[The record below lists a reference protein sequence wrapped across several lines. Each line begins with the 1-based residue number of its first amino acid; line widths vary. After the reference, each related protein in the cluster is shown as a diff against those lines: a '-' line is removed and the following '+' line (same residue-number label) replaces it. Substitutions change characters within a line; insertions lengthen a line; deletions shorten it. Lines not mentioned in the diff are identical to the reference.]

1 MKTILKILVI
11 ISWIL
16 LFAQC
21 ASNETANSDTVKQS
35 EIFQNYS
42 VSYNMAEK
50 ELTATATF
58 RFGGANGTT
67 LLLVKPSNVLFE
79 NQEMPNENNVFSGS
93 YYEMNLQAG
102 MKPGYQFVYT
112 DGDGKSYANRAV
124 IIPAEITSAP
134 RLIDKNEGFSVTW
147 EYPLQNGE
155 NIHLYVEDKSGNT
168 SSVYNNAVGTTTM
181 KMNPE
186 ELKNLKTGEVNV
198 FLVRENSSSL
208 ENATH
213 LGGNMLVKYTSNKV
227 GTQLIGTE
235 PAREM
240 KHDSVANE

>member
-1 MKTILKILVI
+1 MKSILKILVI
-11 ISWIL
+11 ILWIT
-16 LFAQC
+16 LFVQC
-21 ASNETANSDTVKQS
+21 ASNETANSDSVKQS
-35 EIFQNYS
+35 EIYQNYS

-50 ELTATATF
+50 ELSATATF

-67 LLLVKPSNVLFE
+67 LLLVKPSSVLFE
-79 NQEMPNENNVFSGS
+79 NQEMPNENNVFSGT

-134 RLIDKNEGFSVTW
+134 GQIDKNEGFSVAW
-147 EYPLQNGE
+147 DYPLQNGE
-155 NIHLYVEDKSGNT
+155 SIHLYVEDKSGST
-168 SSVYNNAVGTTTM
+168 SSVYNNAVGSTTM

-186 ELKNLKTGEVNV
+186 ELKNLKTGDVNV
-198 FLVRENSSSL
+198 FLIRENSRSL

-213 LGGNMLVKYTSNKV
+213 LGGNMFVKYTSKKV

-235 PAREM
+235 PAKESM
-240 KHDSVANE
+240 PDSVASE